1 MIRKYLFLLS
11 LCLGDQLYAQEI
23 HFKIPDTLRN
33 KDYDYL
39 FDRIEESQNDSYK
52 KSLYLKSFLV
62 KSKTEKN
69 LEEVVNGYKNYLH
82 HSPENL
88 KLSYADSMIYTA
100 KKSKDNALIG
110 SAYLSKG
117 ILYYSRKK
125 LNYALDNY
133 LIANSYISKTNDKYL
148 IYKTKYNIANIKYF
162 LGFYDE
168 AISLFKECIT
178 YFKENKENIENND
191 RGYLNSLHSLGLCYS
206 RIGNYGLCSQINEI
220 GLAEGKRLANDEMR
234 EYFILSEGVN
244 QYFRGNYATA
254 INKINYSLQV
264 IQKKK
269 DFGNEAVGYFYI
281 GKSYWDL
288 KNPKIA
294 IHYFK
299 KVDAVFEDKGYIRP
313 DLRNNYE
320 LLISYF
326 KSKNNPEQQ
335 LRYIEKLLK
344 VDSILTSRY
353 KYVSGRIHKDY
364 DTKEL
369 LVQKKSIENLLAQEE
384 RDSFIKSGIIIFLFL
399 FVVLLIYQHV
409 RNRKLYRRRFHELMK
424 KDQASTKV
432 ESKNTNYGIEDI
444 NPDTVALTL
453 KQLEKFEKGKRFLEK
468 DLTETKLAISFGS
481 NIKYLAKVIAHYRG
495 KKFVK
500 YISDLKVDYLIN
512 RLKEDNKFHYYNN
525 KGLADEAGFS
535 STERFTKAFFS
546 RTGVPATYFMEELRK
561 KQSSDLT
568 CNSKED
574 NCFTKEEI

>member
-11 LCLGDQLYAQEI
+11 LCLGDQICAQEI

-39 FDRIEESQNDSYK
+39 FERIEESENDSIK
-52 KSLYLKSFLV
+52 QSLYLKSFLV

-69 LEEVVNGYKNYLH
+69 LEEVINGYKNYLH

-88 KLSYADSMIYTA
+88 KLTYADSMIYTA
-100 KKSKDNALIG
+100 KKSKNNALIG

-133 LIANSYISKTNDKYL
+133 LIADNYISKTNDKYL

-178 YFKENKENIENND
+178 YFKENNENKENND
-191 RGYLNSLHSLGLCYS
+191 RGYLNSLHSLGLCYN
-206 RIGNYGLCSQINEI
+206 RIGNYGLCTQTNEK

-244 QYFRGNYATA
+244 QYFRGNYASA
-254 INKINYSLQV
+254 INKINYSLPV

-288 KNPKIA
+288 KNPNIA

-326 KSKNNPEQQ
+326 KSKNNPERQ
-335 LRYIEKLLK
+335 LYYIEKLLK
-344 VDSILTSRY
+344 VDSILTSKY

-369 LVQKKSIENLLAQEE
+369 LVQKKSIEKLLAKEE
-384 RDSFIKSGIIIFLFL
+384 RDSFIKSGVIIFLFL
-399 FVVLLIYQHV
+399 FVVVLIYQHI
-409 RNRKLYRRRFHELMK
+409 RNRKLYRRRFDELMR

-432 ESKNTNYGIEDI
+432 ESKNNNYGIEDI
-444 NPDTVALTL
+444 NPDTVALIL

-468 DLTETKLAISFGS
+468 DLTETKLAISFDT
-481 NIKYLAKVIAHYRG
+481 NIKYLSKIIAHYKG

-512 RLKEDNKFHYYNN
+512 QLKENKKFHHYNN
-525 KGLADEAGFS
+525 KALAEEAGFS
-535 STERFTKAFFS
+535 STERFAKAFFS
-546 RTGVPATYFMEELRK
+546 RTGMPASYFMEELRK
-561 KQSSDLT
+561 KQS
-568 CNSKED
+568 
-574 NCFTKEEI
+574 